1 MPLKIYAKLSHH
13 FSQREPWPPILCER
27 FWLPAEEVVIS
38 HVSEFVCDRQQLI
51 AESYERASIKSG
63 GLITPDP
70 TRDWWFRSGISAV
83 KWLLIFFAVT
93 TVQPAE
99 TEDCLQIYT
108 LFMWKSKVTE
118 TASVG
123 GKAKLEDMKLLLKF
137 IDFYH
142 NIITA
147 SDWLVCSLFA
157 VHGRSDI
164 RRGESHVHSLPEPK
178 EAEDRH
184 LSQGQRR
191 RVSRKPTSSLGTG
204 HRHPES
210 SAAGRHSLYI
220 ETC

>member
-1 MPLKIYAKLSHH
+1 MEFDNKDSKVPKSGLKVRLLFPSCFLIKEVLKQHRIMPLKIYAKLSHH

-108 LFMWKSKVTE
+108 LFMWKSKVWINRN
-118 TASVG
+118 SVSGRKSKAG
-123 GKAKLEDMKLLLKF
+123 G
-137 IDFYH
+137 Y
-142 NIITA
+142 
-147 SDWLVCSLFA
+147 
-157 VHGRSDI
+157 
-164 RRGESHVHSLPEPK
+164 
-178 EAEDRH
+178 EAPFKIHRF
-184 LSQGQRR
+184 LSQHYNCLWLTCVLSIRSTRALWHTTGWKSCPQP
-191 RVSRKPTSSLGTG
+191 SRT
-204 HRHPES
+204 
-210 SAAGRHSLYI
+210 
-220 ETC
+220 